1 MSNEHPLTLAM
12 AEVANAP
19 KVKTKGGAEYTQVA
33 TRVEMFRRHFPALG
47 ISSDVVRADDHAV
60 VMRATIKSPDG
71 FVLATGHAEE
81 VRSEKGVNSTSALEN
96 AETSAIGRAL
106 AAMGLAGGEFASAD
120 ELAEALSQQ
129 NAAKKAEA
137 VQEADRIAAQA
148 VEQIEQAESYEAAR
162 AIGVPAFNRVK
173 GTPAAEKIVA
183 AMNAKKPPQEP
194 QEATQEDQ

>member
-12 AEVANAP
+12 AEVAQAP
-19 KVKTKGGAEYTQVA
+19 KVQTKGGKEYTQVA

-47 ISSDVVRADDHAV
+47 ISTDVVRADDHAV
-60 VMRATIKSPDG
+60 VMRATITAPDG

-120 ELAEALSQQ
+120 ELSVALRAQQAQKQAGAAAEAEQI
-129 NAAKKAEA
+129 
-137 VQEADRIAAQA
+137 ADQA
-148 VEQIEQAESYEAAR
+148 IQQIEQAESYEAAR
-162 AIGVPAFNRVK
+162 GIGVPAFNRVK
-173 GTPAAEKIVA
+173 GTPAADRIVA
-183 AMNAKKPPQEP
+183 AMNQRKPEAQE
-194 QEATQEDQ
+194 